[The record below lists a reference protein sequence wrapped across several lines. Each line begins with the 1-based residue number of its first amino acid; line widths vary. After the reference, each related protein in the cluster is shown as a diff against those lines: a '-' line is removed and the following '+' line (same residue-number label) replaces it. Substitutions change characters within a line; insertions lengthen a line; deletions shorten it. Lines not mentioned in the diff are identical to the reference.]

1 MERISPLTAE
11 PDVVLK
17 PVETART
24 VISKNASVAENEKKE
39 LISEEKTTEKKI
51 DETDAQKIADKVNE
65 HVKLFQTRLQF
76 AYDAE
81 KDKAKITVLDKESG
95 KVIRQIPPEEML
107 SLIDK
112 MEKIAGLIF
121 NQEA

>member
-1 MERISPLTAE
+1 
-11 PDVVLK
+11 
-17 PVETART
+17 VETART